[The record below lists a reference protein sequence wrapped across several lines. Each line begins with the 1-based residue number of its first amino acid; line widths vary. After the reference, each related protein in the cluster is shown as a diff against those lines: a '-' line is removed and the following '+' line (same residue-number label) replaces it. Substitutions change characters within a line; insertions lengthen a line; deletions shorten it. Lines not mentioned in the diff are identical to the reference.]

1 MNTDIPKANSSY
13 GQILKSSSI
22 IGGGEML
29 TQLIGLIRT
38 KVVAILLGPSGMGLV
53 GLYVSVSGF
62 MGTIALLGIN
72 QSGVR
77 AVAEAAAEGDIQ
89 KVSGVA
95 KTLRRACWI
104 TGLLGWLLT
113 VVMAYPLSM
122 WTFESPSHTA
132 VIALLGCTVMFTAL
146 AGGET
151 ALINGVRR
159 VGDLARI
166 QVYASV
172 LTTILAVSVYAMFK
186 ERGIIPV
193 IILTGAIQGA
203 VSWFFARKIS
213 LVPVDQTWAETVSN
227 LRSLVSLGIAFMYA
241 GLLVSAVGLGTRM
254 LVVREEGL
262 EANGFYQ
269 AAWMVSGML
278 ASFVLAAMGRDFY
291 PRLTSVHTD
300 PEKVDRLVNEQ
311 IEVGIL
317 LGLPGLVATVAF
329 APILIEILYSSKFL
343 PSAELLPYFALGVFV
358 RLISWPLGFI
368 LLAKNDSFKYA
379 LVATIFQGTQLALT
393 FILLKRY
400 GLTGAA
406 IAFVVSELIQ
416 LLLYHAVGR
425 RLVRLSVS
433 SEVRRLVFLGL
444 VALSIAYLLGV
455 NAHNPLVIIL
465 SVLITFFAA
474 SCSISG
480 LSARLPDSS
489 KIILF
494 LRRTPLI
501 RHLLQKT

>member
-1 MNTDIPKANSSY
+1 MNADIPKASSSY

-29 TQLIGLIRT
+29 TQVIGLIRT

-77 AVAEAAAEGDIQ
+77 AVAEAVAESDIQ
-89 KVSGVA
+89 KVSQVA

-113 VVMAYPLSM
+113 AVMAYPLSI
-122 WTFESPSHTA
+122 WTFESPTHTA

-159 VGDLARI
+159 VGDLAQI
-166 QVYASV
+166 QVFSSV
-172 LTTILAVSVYAMFK
+172 FTTIVAVSVYALFK
-186 ERGIIPV
+186 ERGIVPV
-193 IILTGAIQGA
+193 IILTGAIQVG

-213 LVPVDQTWAETVSN
+213 LVSVDQTWAETAGN
-227 LRSLVSLGIAFMYA
+227 LRSLVSLGIAFMYT
-241 GLLVSAVGLGTRM
+241 GLLVSAVGLATRM

-269 AAWMVSGML
+269 AAWMISGML
-278 ASFVLAAMGRDFY
+278 ATFVLAAMGRDFY
-291 PRLTSVHTD
+291 PRLTSVHAD
-300 PEKVDRLVNEQ
+300 AEKVDRLVNEQ

-317 LGLPGLVATVAF
+317 LGMPGLVATVAF
-329 APILIEILYSSKFL
+329 APLLIEILYSSKFL
-343 PSAELLPYFALGVFV
+343 PSAELLPYFALGIFV

-379 LVATIFQGTQLALT
+379 LVATIFQSSQLALT
-393 FILLKRY
+393 FVLLKSY

-416 LLLYHAVGR
+416 LLLYHAAGR
-425 RLVRLSVS
+425 RLVRLAIS

-444 VALSIAYLLGV
+444 VVLSIAYLLGV
-455 NAHNPLVIIL
+455 NAHNPFVIIL
-465 SVLITFFAA
+465 SVLVTFLAA
-474 SCSISG
+474 G
-480 LSARLPDSS
+480 LSINGLCARLPESS
-489 KIILF
+489 KIISF
-494 LRRTPLI
+494 LRRTPLV
-501 RHLLQKT
+501 RDLVPKR